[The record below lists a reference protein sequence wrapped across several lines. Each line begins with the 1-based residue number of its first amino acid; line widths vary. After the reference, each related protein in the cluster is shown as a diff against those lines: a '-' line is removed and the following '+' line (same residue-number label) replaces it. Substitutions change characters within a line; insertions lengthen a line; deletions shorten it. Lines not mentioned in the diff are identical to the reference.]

1 MSGLPEHP
9 NVELAVRYHRAVAAG
24 AVGPELAA
32 YFHPE
37 VVQYEMP
44 NPFAPAG
51 ARRDLAAILA
61 AAERGRGVVADQRF
75 EFRHAL
81 VNGDGV
87 VLETTWTATLAVTAG
102 TLAAGT
108 ALRADIA
115 AVLVFRDGLI
125 VEQRNYDC
133 YHPLTDQS

>member
-9 NVELAVRYHRAVAAG
+9 NVDLAVRYHRAVADG

-44 NPFAPAG
+44 NPFAPIG

-75 EFRHAL
+75 EFRDAL
-81 VNGDGV
+81 VDGDRV
-87 VLETTWTATLAVTAG
+87 VLETTWTATLAVKIGA
-102 TLAAGT
+102 LAAGT
-108 ALRADIA
+108 VLRADIA

-133 YHPLTDQS
+133 YHPMADQS